1 LTVSAYDNHLDEFD
15 KDQYDLMNFNI
26 EAEMTGVIKQQG
38 LKAIQTIQSNRVFE
52 AKGIEPGIYQIV
64 ATTLRYNYLNLKS

>member
-1 LTVSAYDNHLDEFD
+1 
-15 KDQYDLMNFNI
+15 MNFNI